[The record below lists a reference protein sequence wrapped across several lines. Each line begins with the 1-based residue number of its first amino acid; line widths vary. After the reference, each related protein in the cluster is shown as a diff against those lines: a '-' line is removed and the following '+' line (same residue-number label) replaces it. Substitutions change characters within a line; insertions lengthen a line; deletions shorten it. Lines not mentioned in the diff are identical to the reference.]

1 LELTVKEPLI
11 VSEVIVKEEFVMA
24 TNPGG
29 RIMPRALADR
39 WPVDWSAIWVG
50 ALSAVVVSLIIT
62 LIGIAVGAHKTA
74 ATRIV
79 RWNEFGFA
87 TLIFT
92 VFGAFLSFVVGGWVA
107 GRIAGF
113 IRAEPAILHAAIAWL
128 LGVSLI
134 VGTGAFAGASFG
146 PWYRGVTMLRAPALP
161 SVVEDPDTARAARN
175 AALGGVAALLLGLV
189 GAAVGGWMASGEPM
203 TLTHYRTRERPREQR
218 AG

>member
-1 LELTVKEPLI
+1 MKETWK
-11 VSEVIVKEEFVMA
+11 VAAVKEEFVMV
-24 TNPGG
+24 TNPAE
-29 RIMPRALADR
+29 RITPRAVAGR

-50 ALSAVVVSLIIT
+50 ALSAVMVGLIIT

-74 ATRIV
+74 VTRIV
-79 RWNEFGFA
+79 HWSEFGFG

-113 IRAEPAILHAAIAWL
+113 VRSEPAILHAAISWL

-134 VGTGAFAGASFG
+134 VAAGSFGGAPFG
-146 PWYRGVTMLRAPALP
+146 PWYRSVTVLRAPAVP
-161 SVVEDPDTARAARN
+161 TVVEDPDTARAARN
-175 AALGGVAALLLGLV
+175 AALGEVAALLLGLV
-189 GAAVGGWMASGEPM
+189 GAVVGGWMASGEPM
-203 TLTHYRTRERPREQR
+203 TLTYYRSREQR